1 MNYFINTIGA
11 PIWTT
16 LSTWVYDFFSRVS
29 RYLLVAIALN
39 SVIWSIAFLTINFL
53 PERYQSKWT
62 LILPGA
68 GIGGRVDIDSIG
80 SASAIVD
87 SGFTNRNLNPKVNY
101 KSIAQSNQVIDTAA
115 SSLGLDSRVFGQPQ
129 IKLIDQ
135 TSMIFFSMSSDSAKM
150 AQEKS
155 WALYHALQ
163 KEIDHLR
170 LDEIRH
176 REEGIQ
182 AMLKTFSKKLNQAKN
197 NLLTHQAQ
205 SNIVTIE
212 QFNKIPL
219 LVEEMR
225 IELLTMKT
233 QKAQA
238 YEEMMTLH
246 RILNLTSKQASQLL
260 SLQADPLFKKLLDNQ
275 SLANAALAEYKTQ
288 YGENHPKL
296 KKLRLAYQ
304 SISNEMMLR
313 SETLVGKQQW
323 LKNTALS
330 DNAKRNELMYDLIN
344 KKIKYEGYKRKITQ
358 LEQQIKNYSTRIQ
371 NQTKNVSRL
380 SELEREHQIAEA
392 VFTSAV
398 AKIDTGKSDIFA
410 SYPMLQLFME
420 PTLPKTI
427 SGARPLHIYFGSTFG
442 SMMSLVILA
451 ILWIRRRK
459 IDNSLNPNFD

>member
-87 SGFTNRNLNPKVNY
+87 SGFANRNLNPKVNY

-115 SSLGLDSRVFGQPQ
+115 SSLGLDSRAFGQPQ

-288 YGENHPKL
+288 YGENHAKL